1 MKIIIATPL
10 YPPEI
15 ETLSFYIKSLA
26 AKLCEKHEVTIVA
39 YASTAEKIP
48 GVKLITISKRQ
59 PLLMRFLRY
68 LFALLE
74 TSKHADIIYV
84 QNSVTAGLPAIIVK
98 FFRKIP
104 VILNFAEN
112 EAWKRATQLQFTS
125 QSPENFLK
133 KPKSSSKIRFII
145 FLQKFVSNHASQ
157 ITVSS
162 DASAKLLSSVY
173 HVPSTHIKI
182 NYNPPENQQILPFKT
197 NPVQHQIIAIG
208 RLVEWAHIPEI
219 IYTVNSLKQKFPD
232 IKLLIAGEGPQENK
246 LKQIVTDLNLSKYI
260 IFLGRISK
268 AENWY
273 LRKISH
279 THIHL
284 YDSIHENFPDTI
296 ISSFSAG
303 IPVIINNSIE
313 ADEIISDEENGFTVN
328 LKNEKELSKK
338 ITFLFNDDNLKNKI
352 INNANKILNAKF
364 SWESHLKTL
373 NNIFESGY
381 GK

>member
-26 AKLCEKHEVTIVA
+26 AKLCKKHEVTIVA